1 MEKDEL
7 IGKLPAF
14 FDGELSPAEM
24 LEIEAWID
32 ESEENRIEAESVRR
46 ICLASDV
53 AATMRKTDADRA
65 FDKVMDR
72 IAAGRNRR
80 IVRNIWKI
88 AAAVCV
94 PLMLAATGLMFRH
107 FANKEESVQM
117 IEVCATPGMISRV
130 TLPDS
135 SRVWLNSGSKLRY
148 PSRFGDTR
156 DVELVGEAYFK
167 VSKDKEHKFYV
178 RTRNMT
184 IEVVGTEFNVDAYDY
199 SGRSVKTTLV
209 NGAINMLYSNAQEQ
223 MQVLKIYP
231 GQCAELDTGTGKVTL
246 ETTDSNVSTSW
257 RYGKIYLNHTPL
269 REALRLIENRYNV
282 SFEIRN
288 DRQLDT
294 RFTGQFVDQRL
305 DVVLEHFSRSSSV
318 RFRKVKPDTANL
330 NGREIIEVL

>member
-1 MEKDEL
+1 MERGEF
-7 IGKLPAF
+7 IAKLPAY

-24 LEIEAWID
+24 LEIEAWIE
-32 ESEENRIEAESVRR
+32 ESSENRTEAEAIRR
-46 ICLASDV
+46 LCLAADV
-53 AATMRKTDADRA
+53 VSIKRKTDIDKA
-65 FDKVMDR
+65 FEKVQQKIEQR
-72 IAAGRNRR
+72 RHRR
-80 IVRNIWKI
+80 IIRNIQKI

-94 PLMLAATGLMFRH
+94 PLLLAASGLMFWY
-107 FANKEESVQM
+107 FGNEEEQVQM
-117 IEVCATPGMISRV
+117 IEVCATSGMISKV

-148 PSRFGDTR
+148 PSRFSDTR
-156 DVELVGEAYFK
+156 DVELTGEAYFK
-167 VSKDKEHKFYV
+167 VSKDPEHKFYV

-184 IEVVGTEFNVDAYDY
+184 IEVVGTEFNIDSYDY
-199 SGRSVKTTLV
+199 PGRSVKTTLV
-209 NGAINMLYSNAQEQ
+209 NGAINMHYSDAQDE

-231 GQCAELDTGTGKVTL
+231 GQCAELDTSTGEIHL
-246 ETTDSNVSTSW
+246 EATDSNVSTSW
-257 RYGKIYLNHTPL
+257 RYGKIYLNRTPL

-305 DVVLEHFSRSSSV
+305 DVVLEHFSRSSSI
-318 RFRKVKPDTANL
+318 RFRKVKSDTANL